1 MKFIWSFVRWCDMQE
16 TCHPRLGGQ
25 PAKWAGGLRN
35 IALPD
40 KKLSDEFHRLLDE
53 RMHVAVI
60 LDERNDLAVA
70 CEDLLD
76 SP

>member
-1 MKFIWSFVRWCDMQE
+1 MLE
-16 TCHPRLGGQ
+16 TCHPRQGGQ
-25 PAKWAGGLRN
+25 NAKWAGGLRN

>member
-1 MKFIWSFVRWCDMQE
+1 MNIIKGSNIMLPFI
-16 TCHPRLGGQ
+16 
-25 PAKWAGGLRN
+25 
-35 IALPD
+35 
-40 KKLSDEFHRLLDE
+40 LSDEFHRLLDE
-53 RMHVAVI
+53 RMHVTVI